1 MSFHETLDNSA
12 EKHLKQYAQMIDGLL
27 TESKRIVDFGD
38 YAGMTFSQIYSE
50 DYVYCSK
57 LLRLKPKTIT
67 MLLFQGYIQ
76 KMNFIYKPDVR
87 VLCSQYSSMKS
98 SSHSNNENNGGN
110 RRKMKAIEN

>member
-1 MSFHETLDNSA
+1 MSHQDTVQTVENSA
-12 EKHLKQYAQMIDGLL
+12 ERHLKQYAQMIDGLL
-27 TESKRIVDFGD
+27 DESKRIVDFGD

-50 DYVYCSK
+50 DYIYCNK

-87 VLCSQYSSMKS
+87 ILCEQYSSMK
-98 SSHSNNENNGGN
+98 GGN
-110 RRKMKAIEN
+110 SSNDRNGLKAIKN